1 MRIPLG
7 TRPDPSGD
15 GHLTV
20 RDVEEG
26 IETDF
31 WQAEYD
37 PPAADHLH
45 ERSRRQFDLGAVNEQ
60 TSGWGGNAANTPL
73 RRGLVTPEAIAAGA
87 INETLQVSMPNIAG
101 TTSSFRYP
109 ALHNAPTGTNNSLPE
124 GTWIR
129 LDPAVDVD
137 ALAIPAW
144 QKVIARALQDHGAI
158 NRDNGGTFAIYGRNP
173 INEGASWTS
182 VGLSG
187 TAAGFSPLFPW
198 NRIQVLAPPAAIDTP
213 TAIDRHP
220 ARPGNCRGAL

>member
-20 RDVEEG
+20 RDVEKG

-31 WQAEYD
+31 WQAKYD
-37 PPAADHLH
+37 AASGRISSTSAAVSFALN
-45 ERSRRQFDLGAVNEQ
+45 AVNEQ

-109 ALHNAPTGTNNSLPE
+109 ALHNAPTGSNNSLAE

-129 LDPAVDVD
+129 LDPTVDVN

-182 VGLSG
+182 VGLNG
-187 TAAGFSPLFPW
+187 TAAGFSALFPW
-198 NRIQVLAPPAAIDTP
+198 NRIQVLTPPA
-213 TAIDRHP
+213 R
-220 ARPGNCRGAL
+220 